1 MNNKYLIEV
10 RKHAKYKQCDFNQN
24 KSAAAFCYE
33 VAAWVW
39 YVLQLLFRE
48 KSSKSLVTQDPL
60 RLKEKTKHTSGILRV
75 CQKFIKRSNVA

>member
-1 MNNKYLIEV
+1 MNNKYLIEA
-10 RKHAKYKQCDFNQN
+10 RKHAKNKQCGFNQN

-48 KSSKSLVTQDPL
+48 KSQNAWLDKI
-60 RLKEKTKHTSGILRV
+60 HWG
-75 CQKFIKRSNVA
+75 